1 MRRALTLVA
10 GAAAVALPAA
20 APAAAQAPHEQGHAV
35 TAPAAPLLGA
45 PPVAMADKVFAPG
58 AVTALVGDPVTWVND
73 DRIAHDV
80 ATLDGSYDSGR
91 MEPGA
96 RAQHVFTAQG
106 DVQYRC
112 KLHRFMFG
120 RVRVFGL
127 ALVAGGS
134 STMPGARAR
143 LDGRAAPGTG
153 EVTIEQRGP
162 DGAFTA
168 VGAAHPGADGTFGA
182 EVAPRAPSAFR
193 ARTGDLTSPEVRVA
207 VAPRL
212 TVRTQRHGRH
222 IMVTVRAI
230 PAQAGAP
237 VALQRYRRER
247 FDFRTVAR
255 RELGRGSSATF
266 ELRSSH
272 WERFRVALVR
282 GVGGYGSAR
291 SRPVAVPVNRTR
303 GHGAGGG
310 HRAGG
315 GHGAGGSR

>member
-1 MRRALTLVA
+1 MTGVIDLAA
-10 GAAAVALPAA
+10 GAAAVALTA
-20 APAAAQAPHEQGHAV
+20 APAAAQAPHGQDHVAA
-35 TAPAAPLLGA
+35 APAAPLLGA
-45 PPVAMADKVFAPG
+45 PPPVAMADKIFAPG

-91 MEPGA
+91 IEVGA
-96 RAQHVFTAQG
+96 RVQHAFTEQG

-112 KLHRFMFG
+112 KLHRFMYG

-127 ALVAGGS
+127 ALVATGS
-134 STMPGARAR
+134 ATTPGARAR
-143 LDGRAAPGTG
+143 LDGRAAAGTG

-168 VGAAHPGADGTFGA
+168 VGAARPGADGTFSTQ
-182 EVAPRAPSAFR
+182 VAPRAPSSFR

-212 TVRTQRHGRH
+212 TVDTQRHGRH
-222 IMVTVRAI
+222 IMVSVRTS
-230 PAQAGAP
+230 PSQVGAP

-247 FDFRTVAR
+247 FDFRTVAKG
-255 RELGRGSSATF
+255 ELGRGSSATF

-272 WERFRVALVR
+272 WERFRVVLVR
-282 GVGGYGSAR
+282 GVGGYGPAI
-291 SRPVAVPVNRTR
+291 SRQVAVPVDRRRGQR
-303 GHGAGGG
+303 GHAG
-310 HRAGG
+310 H
-315 GHGAGGSR
+315 